1 MKNKLLLIA
10 LAGILFSAL
19 LFTSC
24 EKTNNPSA
32 NIEVAEDEALSTLLF
47 DDIFAEVENAMSSM
61 EDGFYG
67 GFKKSTE
74 VVTCKTITVE
84 RPDDETF
91 WPRTVTIDYGE
102 GCEGFNGRVRSG
114 KIIIVVN
121 KRYMDEDHYRTV
133 TFEDFYI
140 DDFKMEGT
148 KTLTNEGLNEDGNMV
163 FKIVLEGGKII
174 KPDGEEIIKEFNK
187 EREWVAGMDT
197 PRFRR
202 DDVYM
207 VTGTASGVNRKMVAF
222 TRTIV
227 TPLKMAMNCRWIKSG
242 VVEIEREDMDK
253 ITLDYGDGECDRLAT
268 VTIGDEVKEIRL
280 HR

>member
-1 MKNKLLLIA
+1 MSFIF
-10 LAGILFSAL
+10 I
-19 LFTSC
+19 SC
-24 EKTNNPSA
+24 EKKDDSSA
-32 NIEVAEDEALSTLLF
+32 NIEIAEDEALTTVLF
-47 DDIFAEVENAMSSM
+47 DDVFAEVEFAMAGM
-61 EDGFYG
+61 EDLIYDGI
-67 GFKKSTE
+67 KKSTE
-74 VVTCKTITVE
+74 ALVCKTITVE
-84 RPDDETF
+84 QPNDSTF

-102 GCEGFNGRVRSG
+102 GCEGPNERVRSG
-114 KIIIVVN
+114 KIIIEVY
-121 KRYMDEDHYRTV
+121 KRYIHEDYYRTV
-133 TFEDFYI
+133 TFDNFYI
-140 DDFKMEGT
+140 DEFKMEGT
-148 KTLTNEGLNEDGNMV
+148 KTITNEGLNEDGNMV

-174 KPDGEEIIKEFNK
+174 KADGEEITKEFNK

-227 TPLKMAMNCRWIKSG
+227 TPLEMAMNCRWIKSG
-242 VVEIEREDMDK
+242 VVEIEREGMDM